1 MRPVNLIPPEQ
12 RRGDQAQLRTG
23 PLMYIVL
30 GALALVLLG
39 VTMLVL
45 TGNRIADSKAEVATL
60 KQEDAVAAA
69 EAKKLAAYTQFRALS
84 EQRIATV
91 RTLAD
96 SRFDWERVMR
106 ELSLVL
112 PSNVWLTSLSASA
125 TSSTTVGGS
134 EGAGGSGLRGAVPGP
149 ALELSGCA
157 SGQEAVAEFVT
168 ALEDID
174 GVTRVGLDSSELAS
188 KKGEAGS
195 GGGGSG
201 DCRTRGFIAQFDLVI
216 GFDAAPVPAAEGE
229 EEVSTTTSTEAV
241 LERKLGRRVGRLMKV
256 EAKKKTNLMVGAML
270 LIAAVAAAFWILALS
285 PKREEASK
293 LDAQVTQLEG
303 SLAQHESEVATAKEA
318 RKEFPVNYQH
328 LVVLGSAVPS
338 DDETPSLLVQ
348 LNHIANHAGVRFQ
361 TLKLEASG
369 TEEAEASSPLSTA
382 GRRNRLRRPRPPPRC
397 CRWARRSGLPASP

>member
-12 RRGDQAQLRTG
+12 RRGDSAQLRTG

-30 GALALVLLG
+30 GALALVLVG
-39 VTMLVL
+39 ITMLVL
-45 TGNRIADSKAEVATL
+45 TDNRIADGKAEVATL
-60 KQEDAVAAA
+60 KQEDAAAAA
-69 EAKKLAAYTQFRALS
+69 EAKKLAAFTQFRTLS

-125 TSSTTVGGS
+125 TSSTAVAS
-134 EGAGGSGLRGAVPGP
+134 EGGGGGSGLRGAVPGP

-195 GGGGSG
+195 GGGGGG
-201 DCRTRGFIAQFDLVI
+201 DCRTRDFIAQFDLVVA
-216 GFDAAPVPAAEGE
+216 FDAAPVPAEEGE
-229 EEVSTTTSTEAV
+229 EAVSTTTSTEA
-241 LERKLGRRVGRLMKV
+241 
-256 EAKKKTNLMVGAML
+256 
-270 LIAAVAAAFWILALS
+270 
-285 PKREEASK
+285 ASS
-293 LDAQVTQLEG
+293 EG
-303 SLAQHESEVATAKEA
+303 SEEGSE
-318 RKEFPVNYQH
+318 
-328 LVVLGSAVPS
+328 G
-338 DDETPSLLVQ
+338 
-348 LNHIANHAGVRFQ
+348 
-361 TLKLEASG
+361 
-369 TEEAEASSPLSTA
+369 
-382 GRRNRLRRPRPPPRC
+382 
-397 CRWARRSGLPASP
+397 

>member
-23 PLMYIVL
+23 PLMYIIL

-69 EAKKLAAYTQFRALS
+69 EAKKLAAFTQFRTLS

-112 PSNVWLTSLSASA
+112 PSNVWLTSLGASA
-125 TSSTTVGGS
+125 TSSTAVAGG
-134 EGAGGSGLRGAVPGP
+134 EGSGGGSGLRSAVSGP

-174 GVTRVGLDSSELAS
+174 GVTRVGLGSSELAS

-201 DCRTRGFIAQFDLVI
+201 DCRTRGFIAQFELVI
-216 GFDAAPVPAAEGE
+216 GFDAAPVPAEEGE
-229 EEVSTTTSTEAV
+229 EVSSTATSTEA
-241 LERKLGRRVGRLMKV
+241 
-256 EAKKKTNLMVGAML
+256 AP
-270 LIAAVAAAFWILALS
+270 S
-285 PKREEASK
+285 
-293 LDAQVTQLEG
+293 EG
-303 SLAQHESEVATAKEA
+303 SEEGSE
-318 RKEFPVNYQH
+318 
-328 LVVLGSAVPS
+328 G
-338 DDETPSLLVQ
+338 
-348 LNHIANHAGVRFQ
+348 
-361 TLKLEASG
+361 
-369 TEEAEASSPLSTA
+369 
-382 GRRNRLRRPRPPPRC
+382 
-397 CRWARRSGLPASP
+397 

>member
-12 RRGDQAQLRTG
+12 RRGDNAQLRTG

-60 KQEDAVAAA
+60 KQEDAAAAA
-69 EAKKLAAYTQFRALS
+69 EAKKLAAFTQFRTLS

-125 TSSTTVGGS
+125 TSSTALAGG
-134 EGAGGSGLRGAVPGP
+134 EGAGGGSGLRGAIPGP

-188 KKGEAGS
+188 KSGEAG
-195 GGGGSG
+195 GGGGGGG
-201 DCRTRGFIAQFDLVI
+201 DCRTRQFIAQFDLVI
-216 GFDAAPVPAAEGE
+216 AFDAAPVPPEEGE
-229 EEVSTTTSTEAV
+229 EVSSTATSAEAAPS
-241 LERKLGRRVGRLMKV
+241 ESS
-256 EAKKKTNLMVGAML
+256 E
-270 LIAAVAAAFWILALS
+270 
-285 PKREEASK
+285 
-293 LDAQVTQLEG
+293 EG
-303 SLAQHESEVATAKEA
+303 SE
-318 RKEFPVNYQH
+318 
-328 LVVLGSAVPS
+328 G
-338 DDETPSLLVQ
+338 
-348 LNHIANHAGVRFQ
+348 
-361 TLKLEASG
+361 
-369 TEEAEASSPLSTA
+369 
-382 GRRNRLRRPRPPPRC
+382 
-397 CRWARRSGLPASP
+397 